1 MRSVARTVM
10 HNHQQTFWKI
20 SFLCI
25 QIVPQTPSIG
35 RIPGPE
41 GAWAFAERDAAKTM
55 TRAFFDPRVQDET

>member
-1 MRSVARTVM
+1 MRSVARSVM
-10 HNHQQTFWKI
+10 HNHQQTLYKI

-25 QIVPQTPSIG
+25 LIVPETPSIG

-41 GAWAFAERDAAKTM
+41 GARAFAERDAAKTM